1 MFKNEINFS
10 QSHPLS
16 KKEKKEIFKTLSL
29 KYEDEYIKYMI
40 SNFNEL
46 SIQKGNIQN
55 KKRNVL
61 FNGNNPILFE
71 IDKDKYIPTVYLLQ
85 YFNLGLGINLIKN
98 VCIIYDATVEYI
110 LNGADL
116 MLKGVINRNQIKNSE
131 RNFGLEDIFYVQ
143 TQSGK
148 IVAIGCSLVDKNLM
162 NIEQPSG
169 KFLKI
174 IQRIGDSLW
183 NIGCKKEI
191 PHLDIPINNTY
202 INDYINNNNN
212 EDIKEDNNDEEKKET
227 NGYNVEEKKNDNN
240 KNNEEDENNNNNEDI
255 KENNKNNEDIKED
268 NKNNEDIKEDN
279 KNNENIKEDNNNNE
293 DIKEENNNNED
304 IKEDNNN
311 NEDIKEDNN
320 SNEDIKEDNNL
331 DSNEE
336 NNNEE
341 YKKIELPSKEE
352 IDEYLDI
359 VFLTLCKLHLQEE
372 KFPMDPGK
380 LYTSFMKPLS
390 KELKLFIDIKFSSHK
405 KVNDYFKY
413 LSKEKKYLTFSK
425 AKGQN
430 NLYIQSINFDN
441 EDIKN
446 FKPRVNKLKFL
457 SHQNKEESENILLS
471 KDEKI
476 EIVSYYK
483 PQQKLHPLFNKY
495 LPNFS
500 TDEFY
505 PMKECKKVLTNYL
518 KDNNLFIQGTNNVKL
533 DSNLEKMLNIH
544 YTTFSIEER
553 QCKMDEIMEMWNNNL
568 IAKNFIIKTSIS
580 ENKSETVKAKNLT
593 IRIIAKK
600 IRNKNVTLVSG
611 LENYIDNI
619 NTICKSLAKHFATSV
634 TVKDEIFG
642 LKNAIFIQGH
652 WVDELV
658 EKLIEEFKINKRI
671 IKVEDRLKTK
681 KKK

>member
-255 KENNKNNEDIKED
+255 KEDNKNNKEDENNKNNEDIKE
-268 NKNNEDIKEDN
+268 E
-279 KNNENIKEDNNNNE
+279 
-293 DIKEENNNNED
+293 
-304 IKEDNNN
+304 
-311 NEDIKEDNN
+311 NN

-553 QCKMDEIMEMWNNNL
+553 QYKMDEIIEMWNNNL

-634 TVKDEIFG
+634 TVKDEISG

-671 IKVEDRLKTK
+671 IKVEDGLKTK

>member
-255 KENNKNNEDIKED
+255 KEDNKNNKEDENNKNNEDIKE
-268 NKNNEDIKEDN
+268 E
-279 KNNENIKEDNNNNE
+279 
-293 DIKEENNNNED
+293 
-304 IKEDNNN
+304 
-311 NEDIKEDNN
+311 NN

-600 IRNKNVTLVSG
+600 
-611 LENYIDNI
+611 
-619 NTICKSLAKHFATSV
+619 
-634 TVKDEIFG
+634 
-642 LKNAIFIQGH
+642 
-652 WVDELV
+652 
-658 EKLIEEFKINKRI
+658 
-671 IKVEDRLKTK
+671 
-681 KKK
+681 

>member
-1 MFKNEINFS
+1 MFKNEINFT

-148 IVAIGCSLVDKNLM
+148 IVAVGCSLVDKNLM

-202 INDYINNNNN
+202 INDYINNNN

-227 NGYNVEEKKNDNN
+227 NSYNDDEKKNDNN
-240 KNNEEDENNNNNEDI
+240 KNNEDI
-255 KENNKNNEDIKED
+255 KEDNNNNEDIKED

-279 KNNENIKEDNNNNE
+279 
-293 DIKEENNNNED
+293 
-304 IKEDNNN
+304 
-311 NEDIKEDNN
+311 N
-320 SNEDIKEDNNL
+320 SNEDIKEENNL

-553 QCKMDEIMEMWNNNL
+553 QYKMDEIIEMWNNNL

-634 TVKDEIFG
+634 TVKDEISG

>member
-212 EDIKEDNNDEEKKET
+212 EDIKEDNNDEEKKEI
-227 NGYNVEEKKNDNN
+227 NSYNDEEKKNDNN
-240 KNNEEDENNNNNEDI
+240 
-255 KENNKNNEDIKED
+255 NK
-268 NKNNEDIKEDN
+268 
-279 KNNENIKEDNNNNE
+279 
-293 DIKEENNNNED
+293 
-304 IKEDNNN
+304 
-311 NEDIKEDNN
+311 
-320 SNEDIKEDNNL
+320 
-331 DSNEE
+331 
-336 NNNEE
+336 
-341 YKKIELPSKEE
+341 
-352 IDEYLDI
+352 
-359 VFLTLCKLHLQEE
+359 
-372 KFPMDPGK
+372 
-380 LYTSFMKPLS
+380 
-390 KELKLFIDIKFSSHK
+390 
-405 KVNDYFKY
+405 
-413 LSKEKKYLTFSK
+413 
-425 AKGQN
+425 
-430 NLYIQSINFDN
+430 
-441 EDIKN
+441 
-446 FKPRVNKLKFL
+446 
-457 SHQNKEESENILLS
+457 
-471 KDEKI
+471 
-476 EIVSYYK
+476 
-483 PQQKLHPLFNKY
+483 
-495 LPNFS
+495 
-500 TDEFY
+500 
-505 PMKECKKVLTNYL
+505 
-518 KDNNLFIQGTNNVKL
+518 
-533 DSNLEKMLNIH
+533 
-544 YTTFSIEER
+544 
-553 QCKMDEIMEMWNNNL
+553 
-568 IAKNFIIKTSIS
+568 
-580 ENKSETVKAKNLT
+580 
-593 IRIIAKK
+593 
-600 IRNKNVTLVSG
+600 
-611 LENYIDNI
+611 
-619 NTICKSLAKHFATSV
+619 
-634 TVKDEIFG
+634 
-642 LKNAIFIQGH
+642 
-652 WVDELV
+652 
-658 EKLIEEFKINKRI
+658 
-671 IKVEDRLKTK
+671 
-681 KKK
+681 

>member
-1 MFKNEINFS
+1 MFKNEINFT

-16 KKEKKEIFKTLSL
+16 KKEKKEIFKSLSSN
-29 KYEDEYIKYMI
+29 YDDEYIKYII

-46 SIQKGNIQN
+46 SIQKGSIQN
-55 KKRNVL
+55 KKRNVI

-71 IDKDKYIPTVYLLQ
+71 IDKEKYIPTVYLLE

-98 VCIIYDATVEYI
+98 VCIIYDETALYI

-116 MLKGVINRNQIKNSE
+116 MLKGILNRQLIKNSE
-131 RNFGLEDIFYVQ
+131 NNFSFDEIFYVQ
-143 TQSGK
+143 TVSGK
-148 IVAIGCSLVDKNLM
+148 IIAIGSTLVDKNLM

-174 IQRIGDSLW
+174 IQRIEDSLW

-191 PHLDIPINNTY
+191 NHVDLPVK
-202 INDYINNNNN
+202 INNNLQ
-212 EDIKEDNNDEEKKET
+212 ILF
-227 NGYNVEEKKNDNN
+227 EKKNKKNIIEDNEDLKN
-240 KNNEEDENNNNNEDI
+240 DNESENKENNSLKNNEEKEEKKIEDKK
-255 KENNKNNEDIKED
+255 KEDKELEEINTNKNEEKED
-268 NKNNEDIKEDN
+268 EKIDDKNIDDINLNKNEEKEQ
-279 KNNENIKEDNNNNE
+279 EI
-293 DIKEENNNNED
+293 
-304 IKEDNNN
+304 
-311 NEDIKEDNN
+311 N
-320 SNEDIKEDNNL
+320 SNEEIE
-331 DSNEE
+331 
-336 NNNEE
+336 NNEE
-341 YKKIELPSKEE
+341 EEDKKIELPSEEE
-352 IDEYLDI
+352 IDEHLNI

-457 SHQNKEESENILLS
+457 SHQNKEESENIILS

-553 QCKMDEIMEMWNNNL
+553 QYKMDEIIEMWNNNL

-634 TVKDEIFG
+634 TVKDEISG